1 MNRVP
6 PLVSVALISSA
17 FAALLI
23 LENRRPLRGATES
36 KLRRLLRNIGIGGVG
51 AATMMLAEWPL
62 IFPLAALC
70 QQRRWGIFLHFA
82 LPGWIAAI
90 GAILLM
96 DYTLYVWHVLTH
108 KVPLL
113 WRFHQ
118 PHHVDLDLDASTGIR
133 FHFGELLLSIGWRSA
148 QIVVIG
154 VTPLALSLWSTLTII
169 EVLFHHSN
177 VQLPLRV
184 ERWLNLIVV
193 TPRMHGIHHSIVRD
207 EMNSNWSSG
216 LTIWDR
222 LHRTLRLDI
231 PQRKITIGVAAFLD
245 PRRVTFLKVL
255 WMSFR
260 RRQPDPWR
268 LPSGEE
274 AHRAPVELSKPR
286 TAMID

>member
-1 MNRVP
+1 MNRIP
-6 PLVSVALISSA
+6 PLVSIALVATA
-17 FAALLI
+17 FAALLL
-23 LENRRPLRGATES
+23 LEIRRPLRGATES
-36 KLRRLLRNIGIGGVG
+36 KLGRLLRNIGIGGIG
-51 AATMMLAEWPL
+51 AAAMMAAEFPL
-62 IFPLAALC
+62 TFPLADFC
-70 QQRRWGIFLHFA
+70 QRHRWGLLLHFA
-82 LPGWIAAI
+82 LPAWLATT

-108 KVPLL
+108 KVPFL

-133 FHFGELLLSIGWRSA
+133 FHFGELLLSIGWRSM
-148 QIVVIG
+148 QIAVIG

-193 TPRMHGIHHSIVRD
+193 TPRMHGIHHSIVKD

-231 PQRKITIGVAAFLD
+231 PQQKIRIGVAAFLD
-245 PRRVTFLKVL
+245 PKRVSFVNVL
-255 WMSFR
+255 LMSFR

-268 LPSGEE
+268 LPTGEE
-274 AHRAPVELSKPR
+274 ACRDPKDVSKPR
-286 TAMID
+286 TSMTD